1 MVKKIQNLRAKMVKN
16 SPSLLTHQLIHLI
29 ILFCFICCSSMA
41 ATPGYV
47 FTRHRGHCTPQYW
60 GSRREEWPRTVP
72 QKSTV
77 SKVFGSRA
85 IERFRSDLTLLEAA
99 TRNDDVENAYVRLL
113 KQSTAALLNCYT
125 RVGYSYKAWEVK
137 SLFLLGLV
145 SETDAVHQ
153 AHLLQLANDA
163 CN

>member
-1 MVKKIQNLRAKMVKN
+1 MVKKIQNLRAKMVN
-16 SPSLLTHQLIHLI
+16 YSASLLTQLIHLL
-29 ILFCFICCSSMA
+29 ILCCFISSSMA
-41 ATPGYV
+41 ARPGFV

-60 GSRREEWPRTVP
+60 GSRREEWPRMIP

-85 IERFRSDLTLLEAA
+85 VERYRSDLTLLEAA
-99 TRNDDVENAYVRLL
+99 TRNDDVENVYVRLL
-113 KQSTAALLNCYT
+113 KQSTAALLNSYT

-145 SETDAVHQ
+145 SETDAAHQ
-153 AHLLQLANDA
+153 AHLLKLANDA